1 MLKGIRK
8 KHKAILWGMVIVI
21 IPVFVLWGVGTRSG
35 TKGPRYAGSIFG
47 KEISMEKYG
56 ESCRAFVNQILLQYW
71 LYRDR
76 IDLNRIIKYANPE
89 AQGWHRLILLHE
101 AGKEGIKAS
110 DEEVIEQIK
119 SIPLFQKESYFDDTL
134 YEQYLK
140 RPFGMEAKRFESQI
154 REGLIIS
161 KLSER
166 IVENVTVS
174 EDEVREAYKKENQKI
189 KVSFILFEAA
199 KFKNRMTANEAEITE
214 YYNDNKRLFKKPETV
229 NVEYI
234 GVTYEEAGAGVSV
247 DEEQIKEYYNSN
259 QESFGL
265 QVPEGEEVK
274 YKKLEE
280 VKEDIKKRLEF
291 EESKELARE
300 RMEDIY
306 DEVIEMI
313 EEKDV
318 LEGVAWANDFEI
330 KTSGFF
336 APDNEAP
343 GMWQAPQFSST
354 AFELGPGEVSEIVET
369 REGCYIL
376 QLKEKKESYVPLL
389 DEVKEEV
396 KAALIKDK
404 AKESAKKKV
413 EDSLVKLEEFL
424 DRPDA
429 DFKKAARRLSLKP
442 QDSSFVNRNG
452 FLPGVGPCRTLPIFN
467 LKEGELS
474 GVVEIEKGYC
484 LFMCEEIK
492 DIDEEEFLKSR
503 DRFTER
509 VLNQKKSRV
518 YQDWLRE
525 LMLKAELRSN
535 I

>member
-8 KHKAILWGMVIVI
+8 KHKTILWGMVIVI
-21 IPVFVLWGVGTRSG
+21 IPVFVLWGVGTRRG
-35 TKGPRYAGSIFG
+35 ARGPRYAGSIFG

-76 IDLNRIIKYANPE
+76 IDLERIIKYANPE

-119 SIPLFQKESYFDDTL
+119 SILLFQKEGCFDDAL

-140 RPFGMEAKRFESQI
+140 RPFGMEAKRFEFQI

-161 KLSER
+161 KLSKR
-166 IVENVTVS
+166 VVENVTVS
-174 EDEVREAYKKENQKI
+174 EQEVREAYKKENQEVR
-189 KVSFILFEAA
+189 VSFVLFEAD
-199 KFKNRMTANEAEITE
+199 KFKNKMTAEEAEITE

-229 NVEYI
+229 NVAYI
-234 GVTYEEAGAGVSV
+234 GVTYKEAGAGVSV
-247 DEEQIKEYYNSN
+247 DEEQIKGYYDSN
-259 QESFGL
+259 QELFRL
-265 QVPEGEEVK
+265 QVPEGEEAK
-274 YKKLEE
+274 YKQLKE
-280 VKEDIKKRLEF
+280 VKEDIRKRLEF

-306 DEVIEMI
+306 DEVIDGI
-313 EEKDV
+313 EEEDV
-318 LEGVAWANDFEI
+318 LKKVAGANELEI
-330 KTSGFF
+330 TTSGFF
-336 APDNEAP
+336 APDSEVP
-343 GMWQAPQFSST
+343 GMEQAFQFSSA

-376 QLKEKKESYVPLL
+376 QLKEKRESYVPPL
-389 DEVKEEV
+389 DEVKEEAR
-396 KAALIKDK
+396 AALLKDK
-404 AKESAKKKV
+404 AKGSAKKKA
-413 EDSLVKLEEFL
+413 EDSLAKLEELL

-429 DFKKAARRLSLKP
+429 DFKKAARRLSLKA
-442 QDSSFVNRNG
+442 QDSPFVDRNG
-452 FLPGVGPCRTLPIFN
+452 SLPEIGFCRTLPIFN
-467 LKEGELS
+467 LGEGELS

-484 LFMCEEIK
+484 FFRCEEIK
-492 DIDEEEFLKSR
+492 NISEEEFLKSR

-525 LMLKAELRSN
+525 LILKAELRNN

>member
-8 KHKAILWGMVIVI
+8 KHKAILWGMVVVI
-21 IPVFVLWGVGTRSG
+21 IPVFVLWGVGTRRG
-35 TKGPRYAGSIFG
+35 TRGPGYAGSIFG
-47 KEISMEKYG
+47 KEVSVEKYY

-76 IDLNRIIKYANPE
+76 IDLEQIIKYANPG

-101 AGKEGIKAS
+101 ARKEGIKAS

-119 SIPLFQKESYFDDTL
+119 SIPLFQKEGCFDDAL

-140 RPFGMEAKRFESQI
+140 RPFGIEAKRFESQI

-161 KLSER
+161 KLSKR
-166 IVENVTVS
+166 VVENVTVS
-174 EDEVREAYKKENQKI
+174 EEEVRENYKKENQEV

-199 KFKNRMTANEAEITE
+199 KFKNKMTAKEAEITE
-214 YYNDNKRLFKKPETV
+214 YYNNNKRLFKKPETV

-234 GVTYEEAGAGVSV
+234 GITYKEAGAGVSV
-247 DEEQIKEYYNSN
+247 DEEQIKEYYDSN
-259 QESFGL
+259 QELFRL
-265 QVPEGEEVK
+265 RVPEGEEAK
-274 YKKLEE
+274 YKQLKE
-280 VKEDIKKRLEF
+280 VKEDIKKRLEL
-291 EESKELARE
+291 EESKGLARE

-306 DEVIEMI
+306 DEVIERI
-313 EEKDV
+313 EEKNV
-318 LEGVAWANDFEI
+318 LAEVAWANGFEI
-330 KTSGFF
+330 KTSGFL
-336 APDNEAP
+336 APDSEVP
-343 GMWQAPQFSST
+343 GMEQALQFSSA

-376 QLKEKKESYVPLL
+376 QLKEKKESYAPPL

-396 KAALIKDK
+396 RAAFLRDK
-404 AKESAKKKV
+404 AKESAKKKA
-413 EDSLVKLEEFL
+413 EDSLVKLKEFL
-424 DRPDA
+424 DRPNA
-429 DFKKAARRLSLKP
+429 NFKKAARRLSLKA
-442 QDSSFVNRNG
+442 QNSSFVNRNG
-452 FLPGVGPCRTLPIFN
+452 FLPEVGPCRTLPIFN
-467 LKEGELS
+467 LEEGELS
-474 GVVEIEKGYC
+474 DVVEIEKGYC
-484 LFMCEEIK
+484 FFMCEEIK
-492 DIDEEEFLKSR
+492 DVDEEEFLKSR

-525 LMLKAELRSN
+525 LILKAELRSN